1 MLKRREK
8 IMAVC
13 VVFAIGLME
22 SSVQADIVANWAFNE
37 GAGSTAYDSV
47 GSNNGNIIGATWT
60 GGKYGSALNFN
71 GAGNYVSV
79 AENPSLRFTQTDS
92 FTIAYWAKP
101 AGTNGDILCNMR
113 ASMQYGVFGYETQW
127 DKYGRFFSLL
137 KVREKAIQVS

>member
-47 GSNNGNIIGATWT
+47 GSNNGNIMGATWT